1 MGEAPDNKT
10 KNKAKAGLKSRLF
23 ALGALALF
31 IVGLLGFAYLKI
43 GFVSDGPL
51 DENKVVF
58 VEPGMGLNQA
68 AYMLHREGAISDPF
82 IFRMNARLFEDRQP
96 IKTGEY
102 DIPVEASMADILA
115 LLQSGE
121 VILHRFT
128 VPEGATVLDVIDALK
143 AEERLAGAISE
154 DGIEE
159 GSLLPETYFFARGDE
174 RQTLIGRMQ
183 AAMRDA
189 LANIWRERDED
200 LPLGTARDALIL
212 ASIIEKETGLAEERG
227 LVAGVFINR
236 LRRNIRLQSDPTV
249 IYGIAQGRLDRSIS
263 VRDLDSDTAYNTYRI
278 RGLPV
283 GPIAN
288 PGIDSLRAAVQ
299 PEETD
304 ALYFVADGSG
314 GHAFAST
321 LSEHNANVRKW
332 RLIEAERRRQMR
344 EVAR

>member
-10 KNKAKAGLKSRLF
+10 KKRAKAGLKSRLF
-23 ALGALALF
+23 ALGV
-31 IVGLLGFAYLKI
+31 IVTIAVVLLSFGYLKLGFI
-43 GFVSDGPL
+43 SDGPL

-68 AYMLHREGAISDPF
+68 AYMLHREGAISNPF

-102 DIPVEASMADILA
+102 EIPADASMADILA
-115 LLQSGE
+115 LLQSGD

-143 AEERLAGAISE
+143 AEERLAGTIAE
-154 DGIEE
+154 EAIEE

-174 RQTLIGRMQ
+174 RQSLISRMQ
-183 AAMRDA
+183 IAMRDA
-189 LANIWRERDED
+189 LANIWRERADD
-200 LPLGTARDALIL
+200 LPLGTPRDALIL
-212 ASIIEKETGLAEERG
+212 ASIIEKETGLAEERR

-249 IYGIAQGRLDRSIS
+249 IYGIAQGRLDRPIS

-288 PGIDSLRAAVQ
+288 PGVESLRAAVQ

-304 ALYFVADGSG
+304 ALYFVADGNG
-314 GHAFAST
+314 GHAFART

-332 RLIEAERRRQMR
+332 RLIKAKRRREMR
-344 EVAR
+344 EVAQ